1 MPTKAFVAIL
11 IASAAAALV
20 LAYYSASWLWSIGN
34 PAVALSGFDYHGGYF
49 WTVVYVSTVVLW
61 IIANVVLWQTRRAW
75 ALWSAFL
82 FFAIFAFARLVV
94 IDRIAAAFVESHRIT
109 TVSIYRYGAL
119 AFMLLFAAA
128 AAITYFSS
136 CGFMN
141 ACSRPRRSR
150 VLAQPR
156 QKNPPILTDRRL
168 LLVGTARFEVRTSRS
183 LRIYRLSAPKKR

>member
-128 AAITYFSS
+128 AAITYFNQFLVLRLHERMFPPAEVASARSTEAEKSS
-136 CGFMN
+136 DPDGPE
-141 ACSRPRRSR
+141 A
-150 VLAQPR
+150 A
-156 QKNPPILTDRRL
+156 
-168 LLVGTARFEVRTSRS
+168 VGRDGE
-183 LRIYRLSAPKKR
+183 I